1 MFAGPF
7 AVLGRRARFLAGLA
21 GCFGPAAVL
30 PYLARLEVTESH
42 GYDGEPDAI
51 AADMPADEYGHA
63 RIVQAAAMD
72 VGGLPGRTLAKIEGR
87 RRSGD
92 GNSLR
97 AAVLGANDG
106 LVSNLSLVMGVAGA
120 AAEERPL
127 LLTGDRKST
136 RLNSSH

>member
-1 MFAGPF
+1 
-7 AVLGRRARFLAGLA
+7 
-21 GCFGPAAVL
+21 
-30 PYLARLEVTESH
+30 
-42 GYDGEPDAI
+42 
-51 AADMPADEYGHA
+51 MPADEYGHA

-120 AAEERPL
+120 AAEE
-127 LLTGDRKST
+127 DRKST
-136 RLNSSH
+136 RLNPVTNAHLVCRLLLEKKKNTATQHNHINRNTTQH

>member
-1 MFAGPF
+1 
-7 AVLGRRARFLAGLA
+7 
-21 GCFGPAAVL
+21 
-30 PYLARLEVTESH
+30 
-42 GYDGEPDAI
+42 
-51 AADMPADEYGHA
+51 
-63 RIVQAAAMD
+63 MD

-120 AAEERPL
+120 AAEERTI
-127 LLTGDRKST
+127 LLTGIAGLVAGACSMAMGEWLRSEERRVGKECVST
-136 RLNSSH
+136 CRSRWSPYH